1 MPSLGHCKFT
11 WNSANNLWTLWPL
24 PDKMKHKEITLTL
37 TPKHFQSYIKVK
49 CTPAYLSLQKD
60 ILFYSVLICCVL
72 SFQYQTSPQS
82 RFRSLLNNP
91 EARVEKKTNTILRSW
106 EEPDSERKPSSSGWQ
121 YRGVLVRL
129 STGAR
134 LRLVHKHN
142 STSWS
147 RGSGWIRLFFRNFL
161 HCDQSVSMDS
171 SN

>member
-72 SFQYQTSPQS
+72 SCQYQTSPQS

-121 YRGVLVRL
+121 YRGVLGWDLFTNIILQAGVEDQ
-129 STGAR
+129 GE
-134 LRLVHKHN
+134 
-142 STSWS
+142 
-147 RGSGWIRLFFRNFL
+147 SGFFSETFYIVIR
-161 HCDQSVSMDS
+161 V
-171 SN
+171 

>member
-91 EARVEKKTNTILRSW
+91 EARVEKKKTPLLDLERNRTQKGSHPLLGDSTVVSWWDYLLELGWDLFTNIILQAGVEDQGESGFF
-106 EEPDSERKPSSSGWQ
+106 SETF
-121 YRGVLVRL
+121 YIV
-129 STGAR
+129 
-134 LRLVHKHN
+134 
-142 STSWS
+142 
-147 RGSGWIRLFFRNFL
+147 IR
-161 HCDQSVSMDS
+161 V
-171 SN
+171 